1 MLSLF
6 STHSDKAGFR
16 LQHME
21 VYNWGTFHDRIFRIS
36 PQGNNSLLTGANASG
51 KSTFIDAL
59 LTLLVPVKK
68 IRFYN
73 QSSGVDKKGD
83 RTEETYV
90 RGNYGNIQREGEL
103 STTAQTLRDKSTHS
117 ILLASFAN
125 TDQKEVTI
133 FQLRWFSNGELRRAF
148 GLGHVGLHIEQ
159 DFSEFDAKGNW
170 KKRLEK
176 KYNAGGNKRK
186 IEFFDGPTAYAE
198 RLAQLLGMRSTKALS
213 LFNQVVGVKVLDD
226 LDDFIRTN
234 MLEEQDAEAAF
245 RQLKESF
252 LTLMD
257 AKTNIEKAKEQ
268 IAQLEPVCAIAEEL
282 EAMLTELRQLAASKE
297 MAAYWFTQKE
307 AELAA
312 LELEKCLAL
321 LETIRQQLRELDDRK
336 AAMEED
342 KADLKLQIKADETG
356 NRIEQL
362 KREIA
367 QLEKSREER
376 KNRLDKYN
384 RYAAKVGLA
393 TDPGRE
399 TFEQN
404 RERAAQLLGT
414 LEQER
419 QDNTRRATLLE
430 QQQGDLSRKMAELE
444 ATAERLR
451 KNKNNIA
458 GREAEIRDDI
468 LAITGAS
475 REEIPF
481 IGELIR
487 VRESEQAWELS
498 AEKILHHLAL
508 RLIVPEAFYTR
519 VNDYVNTTHLRGRIS
534 YQRYRGFTPV
544 GRQLRQPPAANALV
558 HKLAFKPGSSYGD
571 WLEELISTQYDYA
584 CVEDLAEFARYEKKA
599 VTREG
604 LMKLADGKHEKDDRP
619 HVSRKENYVLGWDN
633 KEKLRLLQQEH
644 KQLKDQERQVEKD
657 IRALEQRNRSIA
669 ASLEAIAEVQK
680 RYAAYEDIDWQHCAV
695 QIEDK
700 ERQRV
705 ELERTSNRVQ
715 VLQQQLREL
724 ESRLSALQNEHTQ
737 KQRELFSAEAR
748 EKEVS
753 QKLQER
759 RTQLQAMGV
768 QDTTAFEQAHPDLL
782 RVTYATIDAQQR
794 SFWEEL
800 MQRQSGLEQHRRRRE
815 DEVRIKINKFKQP
828 AEDITL
834 KYKDWRADVSRLP
847 DSTMLEFIGEYQRM
861 YQQLVNDNLP
871 RFEKKFNDYLQE
883 TITNKVGDFRMF
895 FKNWEDSI
903 KENIR
908 LLNESLRGID
918 FRDKDFRTYIQ
929 LMAPWRINDEVK
941 EFRNLL
947 DKAMPEIRLME
958 TSADARRYH
967 FYNHIEPLIQRLDR
981 EDWRNRV
988 MDVRAWYSYKAEE
1001 FYQETG
1007 GKYKTY
1013 EHMGQLS
1020 GGEKAQLTYTILG
1033 SAIAYQFGLTKEGLQ
1048 THSFRFIA
1056 IDEAFKAQDED
1067 KARYLITL
1075 CRQLHLQLLVVT
1087 PSDNIHIVE
1096 HDISYVHFVER
1107 KEEKYSW
1114 LYDMPIEQFREE
1126 KANYLS
1132 Q

>member
-6 STHSDKAGFR
+6 STHSEKAGFR
-16 LQHME
+16 LQYME
-21 VYNWGTFHDRIFRIS
+21 VYNWGTFHDRIFRIN

-59 LTLLVPVKK
+59 LTLMVPVKK
-68 IRFYN
+68 MRFYN

-90 RGNYGNIQREGEL
+90 RGHYGNIQREGEL

-125 TDQKEVTI
+125 TDQKEITL

-148 GLGHVGLHIEQ
+148 GIAHAGLHIEQ
-159 DFSEFDAKGNW
+159 DFSEFDGKGNW

-176 KYNAGGNKRK
+176 KYNTGSQKRK
-186 IEFFDGPTAYAE
+186 IDFFEGPMAYAE
-198 RLAQLLGMRSTKALS
+198 RLAQLMGMRSTKALS

-234 MLEEQDAEAAF
+234 MLEEQDAEAEF
-245 RQLKESF
+245 IQLKESF

-268 IAQLEPVCAIAEEL
+268 IAQLGPICAIAQEMEDMT
-282 EAMLTELRQLAASKE
+282 AQLRQLATSKE
-297 MAAYWFTQKE
+297 LGVYWFARKE
-307 AELAA
+307 AELAE
-312 LELEKCLAL
+312 LELEKCQASMAS
-321 LETIRQQLRELDDRK
+321 IQQQLRDLADRK
-336 AAMEED
+336 TMLEEE
-342 KADLKLQIKADETG
+342 KNDLKLQIKTDETG

-367 QLEKSREER
+367 QWEKSREER
-376 KNRLDKYN
+376 KSRLDKYN
-384 RYAAKVGLA
+384 RHAEKLGLA
-393 TDPGRE
+393 ADPGRD
-399 TFEQN
+399 TFAHN
-404 RERAAQLLGT
+404 REQAAEMVAA

-419 QDNTRRATLLE
+419 QGNTRQITLLE
-430 QQQGDLSRKMAELE
+430 QQQEAQREKMAALA
-444 ATAERLR
+444 ATAERLK

-487 VRESEQAWELS
+487 VRESEQAWERS

-508 RLIVPEAFYTR
+508 RLIVPEAYYAGI
-519 VNDYVNTTHLRGRIS
+519 NAYVNKTNLRGRIS
-534 YQRYRGFTPV
+534 YQRFRGFTPM
-544 GRQLRQPPAANALV
+544 GRQLRQPPAPNALI
-558 HKLAFKPGSSYGD
+558 HKLEFKSGNAYVD

-584 CVEDLAEFARYEKKA
+584 CVVDLDEFGRYEKKA
-599 VTREG
+599 VTPEG
-604 LMKLADGKHEKDDRP
+604 LIKLAEGKHEKDDRP
-619 HVSRKENYVLGWDN
+619 HISRKENYVLGWDN
-633 KEKLRLLQQEH
+633 REKLRLLQQEH
-644 KQLKDQERQVEKD
+644 TQAKDQERQAGKD
-657 IRALEQRNRSIA
+657 IRALEQRQRTIA
-669 ASLEAIAEVQK
+669 VLLEALAELQK
-680 RYAAYEDIDWQHCAV
+680 RYAAYEDIDWEHCAV
-695 QIEDK
+695 QIAEK
-700 ERQRV
+700 AQQRD
-705 ELERTSNRVQ
+705 ELEKSSNRVQ
-715 VLQQQLREL
+715 VLQRQLEALDQQLADIEKALAPTRRE
-724 ESRLSALQNEHTQ
+724 EYKFEEQERQI
-737 KQRELFSAEAR
+737 RRDGDEAR
-748 EKEVS
+748 
-753 QKLQER
+753 LLLER
-759 RTQLQAMGV
+759 LGA
-768 QDTTAFEQAHPDLL
+768 QDTSAFEQAHPELL
-782 RVTYATIDAQQR
+782 SVTYAGIRAEQLR
-794 SFWEEL
+794 FREALSR
-800 MQRQSGLEQHRRRRE
+800 MQTELEQGRRKRE
-815 DEVRIKINKFKQP
+815 DVVRIKINQFKQP
-828 AEDITL
+828 SEEITT
-834 KYKDWRADVSRLP
+834 KYKDWRADVGRLP
-847 DSTMLEFIGEYQRM
+847 DSTHLEFIGEYQAM
-861 YQQLVNDNLP
+861 YRQLVSDNLP

-929 LMAPWRINDEVK
+929 LVAPLRVSDEVK
-941 EFRNLL
+941 EFRSLL
-947 DKAMPEIRLME
+947 DKAMPLIRQLE
-958 TSADARRYH
+958 TTIDGRKHH
-967 FYNHIEPLIQRLDR
+967 FYHHIEPLIERLDK
-981 EDWRNRV
+981 EEWRSRV

-1001 FYQETG
+1001 FYQENGT
-1007 GKYKTY
+1007 KYKTY

-1048 THSFRFIA
+1048 SNSFRFIA

-1126 KANYLS
+1126 KVNYVGP
-1132 Q
+1132 